1 MDQFNNNFNENQN
14 IGFNSNPNQEQNF
27 AQRDMQM
34 NQADIYA
41 PYNQPQDENSQ
52 ESQPQQNT
60 NQQNFYGYNV
70 QQNNQYPD
78 FNQQQP
84 YNQSNPYYG
93 KYNQQPYNQN
103 NQYNQYG
110 DYNQPPQYNAPYYN
124 QQYPIYNFQEKTKG
138 FAIASLILGICSTL
152 GSCCVW
158 FLTLVTSITGLILG
172 IVSLKRNEGGKGMAV
187 AGIILSAVGILFSI
201 FTMIIFIFGFAES
214 RSYINSYDPYYFY
227 N

>member
-1 MDQFNNNFNENQN
+1 MEQFNNNFNENQN
-14 IGFNSNPNQEQNF
+14 NAFNSNANSEQNF
-27 AQRDMQM
+27 AQQDMQM

-52 ESQPQQNT
+52 ESQPQQT
-60 NQQNFYGYNV
+60 AYQQDFYGYNA

-78 FNQQQP
+78 YNQQP

-93 KYNQQPYNQN
+93 AN

-110 DYNQPPQYNAPYYN
+110 DYNQPPQYNAPYFN
-124 QQYPIYNFQEKTKG
+124 QQYPIYNFQEKPKG

-158 FLTLVTSITGLILG
+158 FLTLVTSIIGLVLG
-172 IVSLKRNEGGKGMAV
+172 IVSIKRNAGGKGMAV
-187 AGIILSAVGILFSI
+187 AGIILSSVGILFSI
-201 FTMIIFIFGFAES
+201 FTMIIFVFGIIEGS
-214 RSYINSYDPYYFY
+214 NSINSYDPYNFY
-227 N
+227 Y